1 VTSERLATP
10 PNEIA
15 AAEAH
20 PAHERVPATSLAAR
34 AAVVVALV
42 VADLWSKSAVFA
54 WLASGVPFAEC
65 HRHGTPRY
73 TIFGDWFAFMLSRN
87 PGMAWGFNKLPPWLL
102 VGGRIAAVAFLAWL
116 VARTPK
122 TRRVLVVALVLVL
135 AGAVGNLYDNLFLA
149 REGETFGQ
157 VRDFV
162 DVYFTAWDWHFP
174 TFNVADSCISVGAV
188 LLFVSSFAKST
199 PSDARVTGIAAR

>member
-1 VTSERLATP
+1 
-10 PNEIA
+10 
-15 AAEAH
+15 
-20 PAHERVPATSLAAR
+20 
-34 AAVVVALV
+34 
-42 VADLWSKSAVFA
+42 
-54 WLASGVPFAEC
+54 
-65 HRHGTPRY
+65 
-73 TIFGDWFAFMLSRN
+73 
-87 PGMAWGFNKLPPWLL
+87 
-102 VGGRIAAVAFLAWL
+102 
-116 VARTPK
+116 
-122 TRRVLVVALVLVL
+122 VLVVALVLVL